1 MPLSRSVSAIL
12 ARSRM
17 AVPMHRPTAVAFGR
31 GHRWEGSHWAGRLR
45 SVTTLIE
52 GCSMETETRD
62 VLLGMVTWW
71 GFHALLI
78 WMGVR
83 HFLARSV
90 DGNFL
95 LSDVFAGLLLVSCV
109 LSLLRLSIGRIM
121 LRLIVVVS
129 ISAIAVHVCTG
140 TVLWGC

>member
-1 MPLSRSVSAIL
+1 
-12 ARSRM
+12 
-17 AVPMHRPTAVAFGR
+17 
-31 GHRWEGSHWAGRLR
+31 
-45 SVTTLIE
+45 
-52 GCSMETETRD
+52 METEKRD
-62 VLLGMVTWW
+62 VLLGMITWW

-95 LSDVFAGLLLVSCV
+95 LSDMFAGLLLAACV

-121 LRLIVVVS
+121 LRLIAVFY
-129 ISAIAVHVCTG
+129 ISRIAVQVWDG
-140 TVLWGC
+140 TFQWGSLTDLAIWGYTLYSFGPMSWRHALYTPLGVFGKMKT